1 MMQYEQFIERCKA
14 LDLAI
19 ETNRG
24 WTSRRGSEIKGHF
37 LSIQWQ
43 TGGMTGGSCWGGES
57 DQPLSSEPEPEFSD
71 LDKVF
76 EEFCPNINFLQ
87 YKRLCR
93 ELIKLT
99 DGSQNEYYGNY
110 YTYAEKWVDLQQV
123 FDLLS
128 REKGTTLWDS

>member
-1 MMQYEQFIERCKA
+1 MQYEQFIERCKA

-19 ETNRG
+19 ET
-24 WTSRRGSEIKGHF
+24 RRGNHRTEITGHF

-43 TGGMTGGSCWGGES
+43 TGGMSGGSCWNDEPA
-57 DQPLSSEPEPEFSD
+57 DRPLPAEPEPEFAD

-99 DGSQNEYYGNY
+99 DGRQSEYYGNY
-110 YTYAEKWVDLQQV
+110 YTYAEKWVDLQEV
-123 FDLLS
+123 FELLS